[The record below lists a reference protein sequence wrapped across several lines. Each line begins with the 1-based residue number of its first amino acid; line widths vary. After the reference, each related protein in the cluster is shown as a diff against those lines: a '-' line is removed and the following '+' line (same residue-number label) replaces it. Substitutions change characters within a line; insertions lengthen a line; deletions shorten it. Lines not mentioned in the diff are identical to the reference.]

1 MKVDKNITKRLSHA
15 AFVTNVLDG
24 GRVLPLL
31 SINKE
36 IDKYIYSIELPGV
49 NPDDFIVEISNGA
62 LLLFH
67 QMWFKEDLEI
77 PYLVNRMMIP
87 QDVNI
92 DGISAEFRNGKL
104 QIILPVDE
112 LSQGY
117 HRNVEI
123 SKY

>member
-49 NPDDFIVEISNGA
+49 NPDDIIVEISNGA

-67 QMWFKEDLEI
+67 QMWFKEDVEI

>member
-1 MKVDKNITKRLSHA
+1 MDSSKIILVWVLYVSQPINEKGMKVDKNITKRLSHA

-62 LLLFH
+62 LLLF
-67 QMWFKEDLEI
+67 QSSYGSRKI
-77 PYLVNRMMIP
+77 
-87 QDVNI
+87 
-92 DGISAEFRNGKL
+92 
-104 QIILPVDE
+104 
-112 LSQGY
+112 
-117 HRNVEI
+117 
-123 SKY
+123 